1 MPPAKMKLAVVY
13 LLGVMLST
21 FPGMGFCQTSPSN
34 SQLASLYQSA
44 TTAFAAREYSTSS
57 RDFKAA
63 AALCLNSELSLQC
76 EYFAAI
82 ADWNQE
88 PNAEHAAAIERWLEH
103 AHDFE
108 VQLQMK
114 GAKTA
119 SKGWNQWIEAAHLV
133 RAKWEIQE
141 NKLDVARKRLEKL
154 LGITGE
160 LKNGDASEDAETL
173 QKLAWPRDYACSTN
187 AWLELGY
194 LALKLPG
201 NEELARTCF
210 DSAIQ
215 KCHASHEALMQKAL
229 WGNAQSCVRLEEW
242 EKALTHLTQLQSS
255 PLDDDLKI
263 QAKLLES
270 RIKTRLKMAI
280 DIARDVEPLVALAT
294 TGNVGVQTTYDLA
307 LALLE
312 FGLAEKSDELFLNLS
327 SRPASTPM
335 VLESRVRVARNA
347 AVKSD
352 WNQVRSVTQ
361 EMAELDAS
369 SPWKAFAQ
377 YFYGKAL
384 MQTGDRE
391 KGLGQLD
398 LALRTQNLS
407 IELETSLRLDLAEAL
422 YQTEKWEQATAHLVW
437 LANSASQ
444 SKSKPDW
451 LPRVLLR
458 QAEMLA
464 NKNQW
469 KEAEERVSTICSDF
483 PTWSTAPEV
492 DYLLARCRISQ
503 AEFDAAR
510 TLLTKVLD
518 SASSNPAI
526 AARAG
531 WMMGETYMMQRK
543 YGDAINI
550 YQRVLAIPN
559 QDYWHAACASQLGL
573 CAELSQDMST
583 ATEWYQKVAGS
594 YSETPFATTARQ
606 RLARIASE
614 PIPSQRIGSG
624 TKR

>member
-1 MPPAKMKLAVVY
+1 L
-13 LLGVMLST
+13 
-21 FPGMGFCQTSPSN
+21 
-34 SQLASLYQSA
+34 
-44 TTAFAAREYSTSS
+44 R
-57 RDFKAA
+57 
-63 AALCLNSELSLQC
+63 
-76 EYFAAI
+76 
-82 ADWNQE
+82 
-88 PNAEHAAAIERWLEH
+88 
-103 AHDFE
+103 
-108 VQLQMK
+108 
-114 GAKTA
+114 
-119 SKGWNQWIEAAHLV
+119 
-133 RAKWEIQE
+133 
-141 NKLDVARKRLEKL
+141 
-154 LGITGE
+154 
-160 LKNGDASEDAETL
+160 NG
-173 QKLAWPRDYACSTN
+173 K
-187 AWLELGY
+187 
-194 LALKLPG
+194 
-201 NEELARTCF
+201 
-210 DSAIQ
+210 
-215 KCHASHEALMQKAL
+215 
-229 WGNAQSCVRLEEW
+229 
-242 EKALTHLTQLQSS
+242 KALTHLTQLQSS

-327 SRPASTPM
+327 SRPASTPL

-437 LANSASQ
+437 LANSVSQ

-510 TLLTKVLD
+510 TLLTKSIGL
-518 SASSNPAI
+518 
-526 AARAG
+526 
-531 WMMGETYMMQRK
+531 
-543 YGDAINI
+543 
-550 YQRVLAIPN
+550 
-559 QDYWHAACASQLGL
+559 SQLQSSH
-573 CAELSQDMST
+573 C
-583 ATEWYQKVAGS
+583 GS
-594 YSETPFATTARQ
+594 RWMDD
-606 RLARIASE
+606 
-614 PIPSQRIGSG
+614 G
-624 TKR
+624 